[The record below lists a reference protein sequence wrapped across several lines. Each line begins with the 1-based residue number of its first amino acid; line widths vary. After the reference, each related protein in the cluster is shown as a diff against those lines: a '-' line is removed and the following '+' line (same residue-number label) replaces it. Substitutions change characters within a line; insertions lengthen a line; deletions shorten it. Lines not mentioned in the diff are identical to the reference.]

1 MHGQSDR
8 RTEAPLITELT
19 VRPSDRPSVRPSGWL
34 TGIDPATSGA
44 TVQRSNRLSYSHH
57 AEQNLT
63 SQASGQ
69 KRRASS
75 AVRGSAGTE
84 TPSGGAGGP
93 RPRTPLLHNT
103 VFPASPRRREPPR
116 PPPPS
121 SSRT

>member
-1 MHGQSDR
+1 MVGQSDR

-34 TGIDPATSGA
+34 TGIEPATSGA

-75 AVRGSAGTE
+75 AVRGSAGE
-84 TPSGGAGGP
+84 RTPSSASEGP
-93 RPRTPLLHNT
+93 DPRTALLHNKRL
-103 VFPASPRRREPPR
+103 P
-116 PPPPS
+116 
-121 SSRT
+121 